1 MRQSG
6 GHTVDPLA
14 DTLRID
20 LFGDTQP
27 IGLVGRSELFDADD
41 ARWFDE
47 GERNAAEEW
56 LAMGERR
63 AATCRKMSFALA
75 FAGSAMLGILA
86 AVVL

>member
-14 DTLRID
+14 DTVRID
-20 LFGDTQP
+20 LLGDTQP
-27 IGLVGRSELFDADD
+27 VALVSRSELFDAADVS
-41 ARWFDE
+41 WFDE

-56 LAMGERR
+56 LEMGERR
-63 AATCRKMSFALA
+63 AARCRKMSFALA
-75 FAGSAMLGILA
+75 FAGSAVLGILA